1 MNITAPVAVKRKRL
15 LLVDKTD
22 ATQTYFAIGNVGVS
36 ATDPDR
42 VAIRVV
48 NTAFGGTFA
57 SLLNTALRI
66 DSGYTYGASSYFQPQ
81 KVAGPFTIASFTK
94 NETTV
99 PAIDLALK
107 VLDDCTKTA
116 STPAQLDTAKKYIK
130 GNFRPGLRLRGSS
143 QANRHKRVLRP

>member
-1 MNITAPVAVKRKRL
+1 
-15 LLVDKTD
+15 
-22 ATQTYFAIGNVGVS
+22 
-36 ATDPDR
+36 
-42 VAIRVV
+42 V

-107 VLDDCTKTA
+107 VLDDLHKTA
-116 STPAQLDTAKKYIK
+116 SRPRSSTLQRNTSR

-143 QANRHKRVLRP
+143 QAESPQTSSTALTTTKSTSWKRGLMQSLSNPPNKSSKSISPEKTSCSF